1 MDNTLQPTADSQ
13 YTEAMPE
20 TTRWNHFVLGY
31 KMGKSKRT
39 GHPCWMSDDP
49 GDSESLSDSIASMG
63 KDGWELVS
71 SIYIPEQASGGEE
84 IMCFFKKP
92 A

>member
-1 MDNTLQPTADSQ
+1 
-13 YTEAMPE
+13 MPQ
-20 TTRWNHFVLGY
+20 TTTWKHFVLGY
-31 KMGKSKRT
+31 KKGTSQ
-39 GHPCWMSDDP
+39 GGNDCWVSDDP
-49 GDSESLSDSIASMG
+49 GNSESLSDSIASFG

-71 SIYIPEQASGGEE
+71 AVYVPQNSALGEE